1 MKDNRIILTRI
12 QVAKLELTEEN
23 KKFSIAWNF
32 IRGKI
37 TSAKYASIVF
47 QDQEVLDRRGIGGFF
62 TTQKFVNILY
72 LSKNY
77 YDTQRNVLKFESDHD
92 VAIFLHECSH
102 YIHFACNGG
111 KYTQKDLP
119 IIETLKLPK
128 LPCDNIT
135 RYFVEREAWQMS
147 LSMNRCF
154 RLGLEAEINKTNA
167 HNMLYVEK
175 QVGLRKITKE
185 EVTALEGTMTIGDFR
200 YEKSNGSGKSTM
212 TSSDQISE

>member
-1 MKDNRIILTRI
+1 MRDNRIILTRI
-12 QVAKLELTEEN
+12 QVAKLELAEKN

-77 YDTQRNVLKFESDHD
+77 YDSAKNELKFDSDHE
-92 VAIFLHECSH
+92 VAVFLHECSH

-111 KYTQKDLP
+111 KYTQKDLS

-175 QVGLRKITKE
+175 QVGLRKITNE
-185 EVTALEGTMTIGDFR
+185 EVIALEGTMTISDFR
-200 YEKSNGSGKSTM
+200 YERSNGSGKSTM

>member
-12 QVAKLELTEEN
+12 QVAKLELAEEN

-77 YDTQRNVLKFESDHD
+77 YDAQRNVLKFESDHD
-92 VAIFLHECSH
+92 VAVFLHECSH

-147 LSMNRCF
+147 LSMNRSF
-154 RLGLEAEINKTNA
+154 RLGLETEINKTNA

-175 QVGLRKITKE
+175 QVGLRKITNE

-200 YEKSNGSGKSTM
+200 YEKSNGSGKSTL

>member
-12 QVAKLELTEEN
+12 QVAKLELAEEN

-72 LSKNY
+72 LSKSY
-77 YDTQRNVLKFESDHD
+77 YDAQRNVLKFESDHD
-92 VAIFLHECSH
+92 VAIFIHECSH

-135 RYFVEREAWQMS
+135 RYFVEREAWQRS

-175 QVGLRKITKE
+175 QVGLRKITNE

-200 YEKSNGSGKSTM
+200 YEKSNGSGKSTL